1 MAPVIKSI
9 EHMAIASTN
18 TKSLAHWYV
27 STLGFRIVV
36 DGGEN
41 GTYFVGP
48 PEGAALV
55 EIITATT
62 APRHE
67 RARNDP
73 GWSHLAFTVT
83 DFDQAIEDLTA
94 KGVTF
99 TNAPSMSGGGDRLAF
114 FLDGDGNVLQIVS
127 RPKPLA

>member
-1 MAPVIKSI
+1 MIRSI
-9 EHMAIASTN
+9 EHMAIAATD
-18 TKSLAHWYV
+18 TAALARWYV
-27 STLGFRIVV
+27 DTLGFRIVV
-36 DGGEN
+36 DGGES

-55 EIITATT
+55 EIIKASGS
-62 APRHE
+62 PRHE

-83 DFDQAIEDLTA
+83 DFDTAIEDLTA

-127 RPKPLA
+127 RPQPLA

>member
-1 MAPVIKSI
+1 MIRSI
-9 EHMAIASTN
+9 EHMAIASPN
-18 TKSLAHWYV
+18 TAALARWYV
-27 STLGFRIVV
+27 DVLGFRVV
-36 DGGEN
+36 IDGGPS

-55 EIITATT
+55 EIIKATD

-73 GWSHLAFTVT
+73 GWSHLAFTVS
-83 DFDQAIEDLTA
+83 DFDKAVEELTA

-99 TNAPSMSGGGDRLAF
+99 TDAPSMSGGGDRLAF

-127 RPKPLA
+127 RPQPLG

>member
-1 MAPVIKSI
+1 
-9 EHMAIASTN
+9 MAIAAVETGA
-18 TKSLAHWYV
+18 LAKWYV
-27 STLGFRIVV
+27 ETLGFRVVV

-41 GTYFVGP
+41 GTWFIGP
-48 PEGAALV
+48 PEGQALI
-55 EIITATT
+55 EIIKATG

-67 RARNDP
+67 RERNDP

-83 DFDQAIEDLTA
+83 DFDKAVEDLTA

-114 FLDGDGNVLQIVS
+114 FLDRDGNVLQIVS
-127 RPKPLA
+127 RPQPLG

>member
-1 MAPVIKSI
+1 MIKSI
-9 EHMAIASTN
+9 EHMAIAATD
-18 TKSLAHWYV
+18 TKALARWYV
-27 STLGFRIVV
+27 DTLGFRIVV
-36 DGGEN
+36 DGGPS

-55 EIITATT
+55 EIIKATA
-62 APRHE
+62 APKHE

-83 DFDQAIEDLTA
+83 DFDKAVEDLTA

-114 FLDGDGNVLQIVS
+114 FLDGEGNVLQIVS
-127 RPKPLA
+127 RPQPLA